1 MQKNNKGFI
10 LVETLL
16 VSVFILTTLV
26 FLFVQFRSIKKGF
39 DDSFKYNT
47 VTGMYAASNFST
59 YIKEASYA
67 TLVDTLK
74 KECEGQSGC
83 EKKYYLDLSTCP
95 GQLLDEP
102 NYCARLKDILNIEHV
117 YFTFED
123 LSFLLHYLDSTT
135 YMNNSKHGTDINRET
150 RDYIKKIKYDKDVNR
165 YRLIVEFKDGTYA
178 SIKVTGFGGI

>member
-39 DDSFKYNT
+39 DDIFKYNT
-47 VTGMYAASNFST
+47 VTGMYAACNFST

-83 EKKYYLDLSTCP
+83 EKK
-95 GQLLDEP
+95 
-102 NYCARLKDILNIEHV
+102 
-117 YFTFED
+117 
-123 LSFLLHYLDSTT
+123 
-135 YMNNSKHGTDINRET
+135 
-150 RDYIKKIKYDKDVNR
+150 
-165 YRLIVEFKDGTYA
+165 
-178 SIKVTGFGGI
+178 

>member
-1 MQKNNKGFI
+1 MW
-10 LVETLL
+10 
-16 VSVFILTTLV
+16 
-26 FLFVQFRSIKKGF
+26 
-39 DDSFKYNT
+39 
-47 VTGMYAASNFST
+47 
-59 YIKEASYA
+59 
-67 TLVDTLK
+67 
-74 KECEGQSGC
+74 
-83 EKKYYLDLSTCP
+83 KKYYLDLSTCP
-95 GQLLDEP
+95 GQLLDET

-135 YMNNSKHGTDINRET
+135 YMNNSKNGTDINRET